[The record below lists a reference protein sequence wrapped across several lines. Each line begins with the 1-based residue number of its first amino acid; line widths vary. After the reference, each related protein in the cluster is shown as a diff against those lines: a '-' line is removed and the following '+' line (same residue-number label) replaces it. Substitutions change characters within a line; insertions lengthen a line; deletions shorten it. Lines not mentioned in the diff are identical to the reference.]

1 MEPNQTDQLEYY
13 LSSLSELGEVLIDAE
28 KVGSIGSGVLRLTLG
43 TVMASKG
50 AIFLYNKN
58 KKLSLL
64 CSKGVSLKE
73 KYSCSNKLKME
84 LKKYKNTYIIFKE
97 KNKILSEEMREGL
110 SSERVKLVTPLF
122 HKEKFLGIL
131 CVGSKFMKQNYST
144 IDIKILEIIGSYL
157 TKALFNYKL
166 IQKVEEKK
174 KEISLK
180 LLELETLFDISVAI
194 SSVLD
199 IRELSEGV
207 LWRSVGILN
216 ASKGLILLEN
226 EESPI
231 LNPFAT
237 FNWDNE
243 TPLISKNLNIFKQI
257 NKNSKGVFFTNKE
270 SNEIQTKL
278 KEENL
283 IITPISAKKN
293 QGYMV
298 LCNKE
303 TRTGID
309 PFNHVDLD
317 LLTALCNQAAVAM
330 ENAKLFKEITAE
342 KQFNES
348 ILSSIATGVI
358 TIDSLGEIDSI
369 NKAGIKILKKGQSE
383 IIGNHY
389 MYLFEKD
396 ENIIELINTSEIEN
410 KITTEINIPLN
421 TVNPET
427 IINMSVSPRIDPGG
441 EIQGQVI
448 SIEDISDISK
458 VKNTFKRYVSKQV
471 VDEILDNEAKLNL
484 GGEKREVVVLFTD
497 IRGFTSM
504 SEKMEPEKV
513 VTTLNEYFTDM
524 IDIVFKHNG
533 TIDKII
539 GDELMVVYGAPLS
552 TKNDTE
558 RAIKTAV
565 EMQQKIKELNKE
577 RKRRNEG
584 PICVGIGINRGD
596 VISGNIGSR
605 DMMDYTVIGDT
616 VNLGSRLCSSAKPN
630 EILVSKPVY
639 TKTKETFNYKPLD
652 SIKVKGKKDKIEL
665 YKVLF

>member
-1 MEPNQTDQLEYY
+1 MESNQTDQLEYY
-13 LSSLSELGEVLIDAE
+13 LSSLGELGEVLIDAE
-28 KVGSIGSGVLRLTLG
+28 KIESIGSGVLRLTLG
-43 TVMASKG
+43 TIMASKG
-50 AIFLYNKN
+50 AIFLYNKSE
-58 KKLSLL
+58 KLSLL

-73 KYSCSNKLKME
+73 KYSCSNKLKLR
-84 LKKYKNTYIIFKE
+84 LKKHSNTHLIFKYKNKVLSKE
-97 KNKILSEEMREGL
+97 IRENL
-110 SSERVKLVTPLF
+110 SSEKIKLVIPLF
-122 HKEKFLGIL
+122 HKENFLGIL

-144 IDIKILEIIGSYL
+144 VDIKILEIIGSYL

-166 IQKVEEKK
+166 IKKVEEKK

-199 IRELSEGV
+199 IKELCGDI

-216 ASKGLILLEN
+216 ASKGLVLLEN

-237 FNWDNE
+237 FNWDNK

-257 NKNSKGVFFTNKE
+257 NKSSKGVFFTNE
-270 SNEIQTKL
+270 VNNEIQTKL

-283 IITPISAKKN
+283 IITPIAAKKTH
-293 QGYMV
+293 GYMV
-298 LCNKE
+298 LCDKE
-303 TRTGID
+303 TRTGIN
-309 PFNHVDLD
+309 PFNHIDLD

-348 ILSSIATGVI
+348 ILSSIATGVV

-369 NKAGIKILKKGQSE
+369 NKAGISILKKKQSE

-421 TVNPET
+421 TVSPET
-427 IINMSVSPRIDPGG
+427 IINMSVSPRIDPRGKT
-441 EIQGQVI
+441 QGQVI

-484 GGEKREVVVLFTD
+484 GGEKRKVVVLFTD

-552 TKNDTE
+552 TNNDTE
-558 RAIKTAV
+558 RAIETAV

-577 RKRRNEG
+577 RKKRNEG

-639 TKTKETFNYKPLD
+639 IKTKETFNYKPLD